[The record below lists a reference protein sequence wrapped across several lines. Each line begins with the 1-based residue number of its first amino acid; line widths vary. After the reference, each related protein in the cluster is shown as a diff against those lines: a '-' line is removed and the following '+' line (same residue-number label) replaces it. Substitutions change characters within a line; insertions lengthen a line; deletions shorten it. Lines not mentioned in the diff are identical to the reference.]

1 MIIPWHGTESMQKN
15 FSESVANVHR
25 EKSNKCSLRDYA
37 SSYANASSRADVLWT
52 HLKKHIGEKP
62 RGGGNFGNAERNRF
76 LRRSSVGQFTKS
88 RYSLENVNIL

>member
-62 RGGGNFGNAERNRF
+62 RGGVILAMLKEIDFYEDHQLGNLLNHG
-76 LRRSSVGQFTKS
+76 
-88 RYSLENVNIL
+88 IL